1 MRIELIIIAVTAFV
15 MYNIYNDGKYSKW
28 YLIWKKEIQMGIV
41 GLVGLSLYLVVKRNP
56 SQCKHILHH
65 ANNVVKYMPIDK
77 SSLSIISPILDFTN
91 SSAAPFLDEMNKGM
105 NMSTTGT
112 INYNGIQNVSTQP
125 SGVKATKRSV
135 SETKK
140 KYVASMQNWKCGEC
154 SKQLN
159 AWFEVDHKVR
169 LEYGGSNEVSNLVA
183 LCRECHGK
191 KTAMEN
197 M

>member
-1 MRIELIIIAVTAFV
+1 MRIEIIIILITIFI
-15 MYNIYNDGKYSKW
+15 MYNIYSDGQYSKW
-28 YLIWKKEIQMGIV
+28 YIVWKKQIQMALV
-41 GLVGLSLYLVVKRNP
+41 GLVGISLYLVVRRNP
-56 SQCKHILHH
+56 SQSKHILHH
-65 ANNVVKYMPIDK
+65 ANNMVKYMPIDK
-77 SSLSIISPILDFTN
+77 TAMSFISPILDFTN
-91 SSAAPFLDEMNKGM
+91 TNHLPFLDEMNHE
-105 NMSTTGT
+105 
-112 INYNGIQNVSTQP
+112 INPMHAPSQYPSMQQQPQNHPQ
-125 SGVKATKRSV
+125 KATKRSV

-154 SKQLN
+154 SAQLN
-159 AWFEVDHKVR
+159 AWFEVDHRMR